1 MGAGVDRSVAIVEIA
16 LVLPQLM
23 HLLLLLYSD
32 GIHVLPRA
40 RAHTRSA
47 VACVCALDDG
57 RDRAPARLG
66 TAAGLGGGRSTGFA
80 ATGGPAVCRSRAL
93 PAIAA
98 TYAHSRS
105 AACAGLYHFIRSRA
119 RMLTLVLTGSITIDV
134 ALTALYNYPHRWV

>member
-47 VACVCALDDG
+47 VACVL
-57 RDRAPARLG
+57 RTRRR
-66 TAAGLGGGRSTGFA
+66 T
-80 ATGGPAVCRSRAL
+80 
-93 PAIAA
+93 
-98 TYAHSRS
+98 
-105 AACAGLYHFIRSRA
+105 
-119 RMLTLVLTGSITIDV
+119 
-134 ALTALYNYPHRWV
+134 